1 MPEFR
6 NTVVVGSQWGDEGKA
21 KVIDVLAEDA
31 DIVIRFQGG
40 ANAGHTVVVGE
51 QEFVFHLIPSAIMRP
66 GKICIIGNGVV
77 LDPIQL
83 LKEIEEIES
92 RGFAVRGRLWIA
104 ENVQIVMPWHVALD
118 KLKETRAGAQAIGT
132 TGRGIGP
139 AYIDKVARSGIRACD
154 LLDEAALRAA
164 IDRVL
169 PEKNLLIEKIYEAEP
184 LDGAKIAAEYFAYGQ
199 RLKEF
204 LANVSL
210 FLDKSR
216 RDGKKLLFEGAQ
228 GTILDVDHGTYPYV
242 TSSNTVAGSAC
253 CGSGVGPTVIQDV
266 IGVVKAYTTRVG
278 NGPFP
283 TELLDEM
290 GDKIR
295 QMGGEFGATTGRAR
309 RCGWFDAMVVRKA
322 VRVNGITGLAITKL
336 DVLDEL
342 DELRIC
348 VGYRI
353 DGVDL
358 EDLPPQ
364 IADLSKVEPVYEP
377 LPGWRTSTKN
387 AKTWEEIPAPAR
399 SYLERLSELSGVPIA
414 LVSIGPRRD
423 QAIRLR

>member
-184 LDGAKIAAEYFAYGQ
+184 LDGTKIAAEYFAYGQ

-253 CGSGVGPTVIQDV
+253 CGSGVGPTAIQDV

-283 TELLDEM
+283 TELLD
-290 GDKIR
+290 D
-295 QMGGEFGATTGRAR
+295 MGGAFR
-309 RCGWFDAMVVRKA
+309 
-322 VRVNGITGLAITKL
+322 N
-336 DVLDEL
+336 
-342 DELRIC
+342 
-348 VGYRI
+348 
-353 DGVDL
+353 
-358 EDLPPQ
+358 
-364 IADLSKVEPVYEP
+364 S
-377 LPGWRTSTKN
+377 
-387 AKTWEEIPAPAR
+387 
-399 SYLERLSELSGVPIA
+399 RL
-414 LVSIGPRRD
+414 
-423 QAIRLR
+423 

>member
-216 RDGKKLLFEGAQ
+216 REGKKLLFEGAQ

-364 IADLSKVEPVYEP
+364 ISDLSKVEPVYET

-387 AKTWEEIPAPAR
+387 ARTWEDIPAPAR

>member
-216 RDGKKLLFEGAQ
+216 REGKKLLFEGAQ

-364 IADLSKVEPVYEP
+364 IADLSKVEPVYET

>member
-31 DIVIRFQGG
+31 DVVIRFQGG

-66 GKICIIGNGVV
+66 GKVCVIGNGVV

-83 LKEIEEIES
+83 LNEIEEIES

-154 LLDEAALRAA
+154 LLDEDALRAA
-164 IDRVL
+164 IERVL
-169 PEKNLLIEKIYEAEP
+169 PEKNLLIEKIYEAEA

-210 FLDKSR
+210 FLDKSHR
-216 RDGKKLLFEGAQ
+216 QGKKLLFEGAQ

-253 CGSGVGPTVIQDV
+253 CGSGVGPTAIHDV

-283 TELLDEM
+283 TELLGEM

-348 VGYRI
+348 VGYRL
-353 DGVDL
+353 DGADL

-364 IADLSKVEPVYEP
+364 ISDLSKVEPVYET
-377 LPGWRTSTKN
+377 LPGWRVSTKN
-387 AKTWEEIPAPAR
+387 ARTWEEIPAPAR

>member
-216 RDGKKLLFEGAQ
+216 REGKKLLFEGAQ

-353 DGVDL
+353 DGVGL

-364 IADLSKVEPVYEP
+364 ISDLSKVEPVYET

-387 AKTWEEIPAPAR
+387 ARTWEDIPAPAR

>member
-364 IADLSKVEPVYEP
+364 ISDLSKVEPVYET

-387 AKTWEEIPAPAR
+387 ARTWEDIPAPAR